1 MAVQDQPS
9 ETGAGETDTSVSA
22 IPEQPLRPEE
32 FRVARNAFLDAF
44 RSRTVFEDGESFA
57 ALILALD
64 NAAKPLLSA
73 ERDVRSVNSALAK
86 MHGDW
91 FEWLLC
97 WIAED
102 VERASNGPHTAVRLP
117 NVSQFDCARLY
128 HEKLAGMLERLRSE
142 VQRSNVELITS
153 NPDFVLIRKSRERS
167 TADPNISG
175 ASIDRWVTRYREF
188 INQCSF
194 EDITGYLAAK
204 YTLRPDR
211 RLQMAHEGSLMKA
224 LYVHLQTRLWIT
236 EPAGLRFYAVSSRV
250 GPADRIGLRTV
261 ATHSI
266 TSVASRP
273 QAAVDAVFET
283 PTIGDARRMF
293 IEILS

>member
-1 MAVQDQPS
+1 VQDQPS
-9 ETGAGETDTSVSA
+9 EPRLDESASAISA

-32 FRVARNAFLDAF
+32 FRVARNAFLGAF
-44 RSRTVFEDGESFA
+44 RGRTLFEDRESFA
-57 ALILALD
+57 ALMLELD
-64 NAAKPLLSA
+64 NAAKPLLAA
-73 ERDVRSVNSALAK
+73 ERDARSINSALAK

-91 FEWLLC
+91 FEWILS

-102 VERASNGPHTAVRLP
+102 VEQTSNPSRIAVRLP
-117 NVSQFDCARLY
+117 NVSQFDCALLY
-128 HEKLAGMLERLRSE
+128 CNKLAEMLERLRTE

-153 NPDFVLIRKSRERS
+153 NPDFVLIRKSRDASKAEL
-167 TADPNISG
+167 NISSQ
-175 ASIDRWVTRYREF
+175 SIDRWVTRYRAF
-188 INQCSF
+188 VGKCTF

-236 EPAGLRFYAVSSRV
+236 EPAGLQFYAVSSRV